1 MIADA
6 APDRRPLGEDQKIL
20 TLVEHLH
27 RGLDGLDILAVA
39 LDGKCAERADE
50 PRERAVVEKLGL
62 GHKVQ
67 MVVERQAQAD
77 EHGVKVCRMVR
88 AQQDTV
94 LRKIFKSL
102 DVHAVDPQKHPTDD
116 PDKRK
121 EDTVHHFNFS

>member
-1 MIADA
+1 MKELLLPVAKDRHERCTRAHGEHGDARVRVRGESVVIADA

-27 RGLDGLDILAVA
+27 RSLNGLDILAVA

-50 PRERAVVEKLGL
+50 PRERAVVEELGL

-77 EHGVKVCRMVR
+77 EHRV
-88 AQQDTV
+88 
-94 LRKIFKSL
+94 
-102 DVHAVDPQKHPTDD
+102 
-116 PDKRK
+116 
-121 EDTVHHFNFS
+121 